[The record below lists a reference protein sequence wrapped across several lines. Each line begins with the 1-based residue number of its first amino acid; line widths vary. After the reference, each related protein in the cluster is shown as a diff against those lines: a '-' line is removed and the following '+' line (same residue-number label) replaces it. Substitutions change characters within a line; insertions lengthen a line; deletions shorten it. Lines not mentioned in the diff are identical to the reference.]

1 MIRARSLCRRFG
13 DATAVAGFDVAI
25 ERGEIFGLVG
35 PDGAG
40 KTTIMRMLAGVLLPS
55 EGEAQVA
62 GCDVVRE
69 PERVKER
76 IAYMSQR
83 FGLYPDLSVTEN
95 IRFYADLYGVP
106 RADMHSRIEELLAFT
121 GLAPFRRRLAGRL
134 SGGMK
139 QKLGLACALV
149 HQPEVLLL
157 DEPTNGVDPV
167 SRREF
172 WRVLNRLAHDGVTV
186 FVSTAYLDE
195 AERCTRLALLDR
207 GRVLA
212 QGTVQKIRAL
222 LPGVTWEIVGVDPRA
237 LARHL
242 RAVLP
247 GALVAAYGDRLQLAL
262 AGDDERAIRRVLGQG
277 GFAEAAVRPIRPSLE
292 TVFLGV
298 LAGVANARREAGEA
312 QA

>member
-1 MIRARSLCRRFG
+1 MPTMIRARSLCRRFG

-121 GLAPFRRRLAGRL
+121 GLA
-134 SGGMK
+134 
-139 QKLGLACALV
+139 
-149 HQPEVLLL
+149 
-157 DEPTNGVDPV
+157 
-167 SRREF
+167 
-172 WRVLNRLAHDGVTV
+172 
-186 FVSTAYLDE
+186 
-195 AERCTRLALLDR
+195 
-207 GRVLA
+207 
-212 QGTVQKIRAL
+212 
-222 LPGVTWEIVGVDPRA
+222 
-237 LARHL
+237 
-242 RAVLP
+242 
-247 GALVAAYGDRLQLAL
+247 
-262 AGDDERAIRRVLGQG
+262 
-277 GFAEAAVRPIRPSLE
+277 
-292 TVFLGV
+292 
-298 LAGVANARREAGEA
+298 
-312 QA
+312 